1 MSNKSAKQ
9 VAKKHKRSGLPRA
22 LLESIERQAKTL
34 KDLLSWRENLVRT
47 INEAL
52 GQLFK
57 NERVMAD
64 MGYTNNIRIAVIMR
78 LLKEIP
84 YYQSDGTTKFITQED
99 IDKYVEEELA
109 ERRRIDEETKKKRL
123 DELKAKEEAEKPEP
137 PKEGDPDFIGP
148 PRPPDWKEPESEE
161 MAVEPV
167 EPVAPPGDA
176 PVESEPEDTTVTPE
190 VDGPLVFGGDYRKD
204 GDNAI
209 GQEG

>member
-1 MSNKSAKQ
+1 M
-9 VAKKHKRSGLPRA
+9 
-22 LLESIERQAKTL
+22 
-34 KDLLSWRENLVRT
+34 VRT
-47 INEAL
+47 LNEAL

-64 MGYTNNIRIAVIMR
+64 MGYTNNVRIAVIMR
-78 LLKEIP
+78 LLKELP
-84 YYQSDGTTKFITQED
+84 FYQSDGTTKFITQET

-109 ERRRIDEETKKKRL
+109 DRRRIDEEMKQKRL
-123 DELKAKEEAEKPEP
+123 EELKKAEEAEKPEP

-148 PRPPDWKEPESEE
+148 PRPPDWKEPEGEE
-161 MAVEPV
+161 MVVEPV

-190 VDGPLVFGGDYRKD
+190 VDGPLVFGGDYKKEEAAD
-204 GDNAI
+204 AI